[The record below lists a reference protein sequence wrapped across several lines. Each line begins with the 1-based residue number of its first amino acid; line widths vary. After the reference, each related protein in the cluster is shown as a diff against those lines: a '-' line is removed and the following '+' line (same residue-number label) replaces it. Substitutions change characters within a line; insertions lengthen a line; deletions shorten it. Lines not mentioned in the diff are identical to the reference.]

1 MDRTRRSS
9 EKGAAQTGSKPGDP
23 GLPGR
28 RILLVEDDTPAA
40 ESMARLLRADGYEVR
55 VATSGQEALEAA
67 ANELPHI
74 VLLDLGLPD
83 MEGHE
88 VARRLRERK
97 GPARPLVIA
106 ITGHGKDAD
115 RLQSY
120 EVGIDL
126 HLTKP
131 VSIQELRQFL
141 TRFQE
146 ISERSRD

>member
-1 MDRTRRSS
+1 MDRMRRSS
-9 EKGAAQTGSKPGDP
+9 EKGAAESVSEPGDP
-23 GLPGR
+23 GSLGR

-40 ESMARLLRADGYEVR
+40 ESMRHLLRADGYEVR
-55 VATSGQEALEAA
+55 IATTGQEALEAA
-67 ANELPHI
+67 AHELPHI
-74 VLLDLGLPD
+74 ILLDLGLPD

-106 ITGHGKDAD
+106 ITGLGKDAD

-146 ISERSRD
+146 ITDRSRG